1 MTERKTHSKNV
12 LQFGKA
18 TMYVISELGL
28 QTEPL
33 IHGKAVD
40 SKVFFD
46 KTAFSGKKVNFS
58 RSRAIDFSWKEVA
71 NASEQAES
79 KIRILDLNGFAV
91 DDSMTRY
98 VSSEKN
104 RSFTGVTSQREFLN
118 RPYICFEAS
127 RVNDMKQVLNE
138 DNPSVA
144 RVGTIRHVT
153 AAGSKKSTNE
163 DSVDKMA
170 KKEPEKFMKECFL
183 ESKTALPYSHDVDS
197 LSSEQKVGNS
207 KDLRLTNAT
216 TTEKQNDFENPS
228 PLYSDIAIRGKNPE
242 RPGKCYLKRIF
253 YPKGNS
259 YLKPS
264 NPRSL
269 PQISARSENH
279 FGAINP
285 GKHLKKNSLHIETTQ
300 QSNSNSRESNK
311 LLLPLNINVLKNSEK
326 QKHNLKS
333 IVKLPTVVDKR
344 TGQVHLSLEAVAF
357 EQSDYN
363 KWSRRRQKRIQPEN
377 GKISSL
383 SFPLITKSER

>member
-118 RPYICFEAS
+118 RPYMCFEAS

-153 AAGSKKSTNE
+153 AAGSKKSTN
-163 DSVDKMA
+163 
-170 KKEPEKFMKECFL
+170 
-183 ESKTALPYSHDVDS
+183 
-197 LSSEQKVGNS
+197 
-207 KDLRLTNAT
+207 
-216 TTEKQNDFENPS
+216 
-228 PLYSDIAIRGKNPE
+228 
-242 RPGKCYLKRIF
+242 
-253 YPKGNS
+253 
-259 YLKPS
+259 
-264 NPRSL
+264 
-269 PQISARSENH
+269 
-279 FGAINP
+279 
-285 GKHLKKNSLHIETTQ
+285 
-300 QSNSNSRESNK
+300 
-311 LLLPLNINVLKNSEK
+311 
-326 QKHNLKS
+326 
-333 IVKLPTVVDKR
+333 
-344 TGQVHLSLEAVAF
+344 
-357 EQSDYN
+357 
-363 KWSRRRQKRIQPEN
+363 
-377 GKISSL
+377 
-383 SFPLITKSER
+383 